1 MIIPIIAGVLT
12 TLLTAWAVSYFNF
25 LTNANIQGFS
35 VFIIVPIGAMLVG
48 ALAVSGMYIVRKLLK
63 LEFKFAYLFIALFLG
78 AVAFAGTIYFDYK
91 NSIAAVVKELG
102 GSLNE
107 EQVKQFEKY
116 YTFNQYLDTVYKK
129 TTISISSR
137 RGRKKT
143 DIKNETVSMISFW
156 ASVIGSMAGGFIVH
170 KLAVNSRIRRGS
182 YYLDSKYFQN
192 TNADNYQNIKDMI
205 EQGKFGDEL
214 IRTVEDNKVRAN
226 VEHRV
231 EVRVMK
237 DRHKGDGVFSC
248 QLISGTG
255 NQQKIVE
262 RSDKELT
269 PDQTEKIMMAVL
281 SVNPKEKF

>member
-214 IRTVEDNKVRAN
+214 IRTFEDNKVRAN

-262 RSDKELT
+262 RNDKELT
-269 PDQTEKIMMAVL
+269 PDQTEKIMMAIL